1 MATYIS
7 ILYDIILTWNLK
19 SLVVGGG
26 GHGGGEE
33 GVLSGERIMNLL
45 AKSEWI
51 CMSLN
56 GGEVDTAINI
66 FFLNVN
72 LTLVETDVSHKK
84 PPQNTFS
91 LAL

>member
-1 MATYIS
+1 
-7 ILYDIILTWNLK
+7 
-19 SLVVGGG
+19 
-26 GHGGGEE
+26 
-33 GVLSGERIMNLL
+33 
-45 AKSEWI
+45 
-51 CMSLN
+51 MSLN

-72 LTLVETDVSHKK
+72 LTLVETDVSRKK